1 MTGKRWNRFTS
12 LLFPGAAVLLLAFL
26 FRLDNP
32 GSASQTQPDIPPIS
46 LAGYQRLLVLAPH
59 SDDETLGSAGVMLAA
74 QRLGM
79 DVRVVIETNGDGSLS
94 ATMNDFRRIYPRHAD
109 FVRLGTMR
117 QKESLNA
124 LKLLGVPAEHVYFL
138 SYPDRGSP
146 SLWTTHWSATNPYV
160 SRFSGDMR
168 SPYPITYNQNSVY
181 AGEDLLADLRSIID
195 GYRPDLVIFPS
206 PNDVHPDH
214 WGLSAFTRLA
224 LALEQN
230 DHPDYQPTSLAYLV
244 HRPDFPEP
252 RGLHPAE
259 SLLPPGAVYNETKG
273 DWGLFE
279 LSQADI
285 ATKQTAIMTYRSQ
298 LPLLRGLL
306 ESFVRQNE
314 LFQRVHP
321 APLLPLATGDLRDP
335 ATWRDANGQPLAP
348 VQTDPVRDFI
358 IRNIV
363 PAADLV
369 AIYAAQ
375 TPDHGLEVCA
385 QTRGKTEMA
394 LIYTL
399 EWKAV
404 SPEGDFQH
412 IASNHELQPGWKRLE
427 LAGNNACAKFDP
439 AELGDA
445 SLLFVGGN
453 VRELATGIL
462 DQVAWQ
468 AVTVPKS

>member
-12 LLFPGAAVLLLAFL
+12 LLFPAAAVLLLVLL

-32 GSASQTQPDIPPIS
+32 DRASPTQPDIRPLS

-59 SDDETLGSAGVMLAA
+59 SDDETLGSAGLMLAA
-74 QRLGM
+74 QRQGM

-94 ATMNDFRRIYPRHAD
+94 ATMNDFRRIFPRPAD
-109 FVRLGTMR
+109 FVRMGNMR
-117 QKESLNA
+117 QQESLAA
-124 LKLLGVPAEHVYFL
+124 LELLGVPAEHVYFL
-138 SYPDRGSP
+138 SYPDRGTT

-160 SRFSGDMR
+160 SRYSGDMR
-168 SPYPITYNQNSVY
+168 SPYPITYNPNSVY

-195 GYRPDLVIFPS
+195 DYRPDLVIFPS

-252 RGLHPAE
+252 KGLHPTE
-259 SLLPPGAVYNETKG
+259 RLQPPEAVYKDTKG
-273 DWGLFE
+273 DWATFE

-285 ATKQTAIMTYRSQ
+285 AKKQMAILYYRSQ
-298 LPLLRGLL
+298 LPLLRNLL

-314 LFQRVHP
+314 LFQRVQP
-321 APLLPLATGDLRDP
+321 VLLPRLAAGDLRNPD
-335 ATWRDANGQPLAP
+335 TWRGTNGQPLVP
-348 VQTDPVRDFI
+348 VQGDPVRDFFL
-358 IRNIV
+358 RNAI

-369 AIYAAQ
+369 ALYATQ
-375 TPDHGLEVCA
+375 TPDNGLEICA
-385 QTRGKTEMA
+385 QLRGTAEGT

-399 EWKAV
+399 HWMAI
-404 SPEGDFQH
+404 SPQGIVQH

-427 LAGNNACAKFDP
+427 LAGNYACASFDHT
-439 AELGDA
+439 ELGDA
-445 SLLFVGGN
+445 WLLFLGAN
-453 VRELATGIL
+453 VRELGTGIL

-468 AVTVPKS
+468 AVTIP